1 MDNGE
6 FHFDIIENIGKH
18 IDQLLEGI
26 GEFHFDI
33 IENIGKHIDQLKPW
47 FPKQAIIG
55 IGEYPIQILLKG
67 SFIGK
72 MDDTLPIFIDKSSKD
87 IVEWSQ
93 SRLERHNILGL
104 DASIDTHFWFHVLPY
119 ITENDAFMARLK
131 DKPIEKLREALII
144 SSIWNGVDSA
154 VLPALISQ
162 FKVWNISSLA
172 LVLLPSKLQ
181 SPDVHFNAFSS
192 MGICLSNDFTPILLI
207 DRDNL
212 EKYAGVNRKGFKIKG
227 SILVNYLLELM
238 LAKETLI
245 RELSELS
252 RSFNVKI
259 YTVLSST
266 GASLK
271 MYGSL
276 ENILDTAFL
285 RPLLKFNLSSASL
298 LYVLLRMP
306 LQLKDKLPREKIELA
321 IAKWFK
327 ERVSF
332 KSIYLSDPI
341 YVEEFS
347 DRIDVVMFFGGF
359 DLTEKFTSMEKEV
372 TLIRNDVI
380 DRGLISEDDW
390 KKIFKSLA
398 EA

>member
-1 MDNGE
+1 
-6 FHFDIIENIGKH
+6 
-18 IDQLLEGI
+18 
-26 GEFHFDI
+26 
-33 IENIGKHIDQLKPW
+33 
-47 FPKQAIIG
+47 
-55 IGEYPIQILLKG
+55 
-67 SFIGK
+67 
-72 MDDTLPIFIDKSSKD
+72 
-87 IVEWSQ
+87 
-93 SRLERHNILGL
+93 
-104 DASIDTHFWFHVLPY
+104 
-119 ITENDAFMARLK
+119 
-131 DKPIEKLREALII
+131 
-144 SSIWNGVDSA
+144 
-154 VLPALISQ
+154 
-162 FKVWNISSLA
+162 
-172 LVLLPSKLQ
+172 
-181 SPDVHFNAFSS
+181 
-192 MGICLSNDFTPILLI
+192 
-207 DRDNL
+207 
-212 EKYAGVNRKGFKIKG
+212 
-227 SILVNYLLELM
+227 
-238 LAKETLI
+238 
-245 RELSELS
+245 
-252 RSFNVKI
+252 
-259 YTVLSST
+259 
-266 GASLK
+266 
-271 MYGSL
+271 L

-347 DRIDVVMFFGGF
+347 DRIDVVMFLGGF